1 MSKAK
6 SKARKANVRPVPDLI
21 RRQRAINATMV
32 RFGGRVLAGGA
43 IGGRTFKLGKTDC
56 VQMLRGHLVAMGHR
70 RLPKLPRY
78 SSPGGAAAALRS
90 ALKQLGQKEDGT
102 LEQLLDALLPRI
114 TPAAM
119 LPGDIG
125 LVGAEP
131 QAPAWRAGSTVVS
144 LGRKWLG
151 WHADSPVLA
160 VQEPLVDRPFIGAW
174 RA

>member
-1 MSKAK
+1 MSKPK
-6 SKARKANVRPVPDLI
+6 TRKAAKKPLPDLV

-32 RFGGRVLAGGA
+32 RFGGQMGPKGGVTGGKFR
-43 IGGRTFKLGKTDC
+43 IGRTDC
-56 VQMLRGHLVAMGHR
+56 IHMLRGHLVAMGHR
-70 RLPKLPRY
+70 GLPKIPKY
-78 SSPGGAAAALRS
+78 SSPGGAMKALAAI
-90 ALKQLGQKEDGT
+90 LKQLGKDEEGT

-114 TPAAM
+114 APAAM

-125 LVGAEP
+125 LVEAEP
-131 QAPAWRAGSTVVS
+131 QAPAWRAGSAVIS
-144 LGRKWLG
+144 LGRKFLG